1 MNDDG
6 LPAETGSPVS
16 EDVQQRGIDF
26 LQGLLASGKVD
37 LDRFQEALDAL
48 LEVHTQADFASVVR
62 GLPSPVEFTPPSRR
76 RQEPLEISTS
86 MGDVRLEGRWQVS
99 RLTKIDT
106 GMGNVTIDLSQ
117 AEFDDWDVKIV
128 VRTGMGTITVIVPRG
143 LEVRPVGRS
152 GPVTITLEPPI
163 PGFPVVRLSA
173 TSNMGAI
180 RVMHPTE
187 KKQRRQ
193 RWRRRR
199 GKDLVLQ
206 PDSMTFTAVLSA
218 KPEAVWRGQYP
229 ADIAAAITGSVPAP
243 VRGPLVPRPDGTP
256 PLPPSWSIREERS
269 LRCSKERT
277 ATRSPASRSART
289 ARQ

>member
-1 MNDDG
+1 VSDDG

-16 EDVQQRGIDF
+16 EDLQQRGIDF
-26 LQGLLASGKVD
+26 LQELLADGKVD
-37 LDRFQEALDAL
+37 LDRFQKALDAL
-48 LEVHTQADFASVVR
+48 LGVHTQADFASVVR
-62 GLPSPVEFTPPSRR
+62 SLPPPVEFTPPARR

-117 AEFDDWDVKIV
+117 AEFDDRDVKIV
-128 VRTGMGTITVIVPRG
+128 VHTGMGKITVIVPRG

-152 GPVTITLEPPI
+152 GPVTTTLEPPI

-173 TSNMGAI
+173 TSNMGTI

-199 GKDLVLQ
+199 SKALPTRCSNAFLGTGRTQ
-206 PDSMTFTAVLSA
+206 P
-218 KPEAVWRGQYP
+218 RGQCC
-229 ADIAAAITGSVPAP
+229 AC
-243 VRGPLVPRPDGTP
+243 R
-256 PLPPSWSIREERS
+256 
-269 LRCSKERT
+269 
-277 ATRSPASRSART
+277 
-289 ARQ
+289 